1 MRFIAIAFLFAT
13 VASAQTPKPTAK
25 APPKKEEFKISEWEQ
40 EVIDLTN
47 AERKKEKL
55 NPLKPAPL
63 LFASA
68 RKHTANMAKKDEL
81 EHELDG
87 KTVKDRIVAEG
98 YKYARIAENI
108 AMGQKTP
115 KQVVEGWMNSEGHR
129 KNILTPELTEI
140 GIGIEK
146 NAKGQFYWTQNFGT
160 PRK

>member
-1 MRFIAIAFLFAT
+1 MRTIAIALIFASFAT
-13 VASAQTPKPTAK
+13 GQTKPTAK
-25 APPKKEEFKISEWEQ
+25 APPKKDEFKISAFEQ

-47 AERKKEKL
+47 FERKKESL
-55 NPLKPAPL
+55 EPLKPQPL

-68 RKHTANMAKKDEL
+68 RKHSANMAKQDKLDHTLDE
-81 EHELDG
+81 
-87 KTVKDRIVAEG
+87 KTMKDRIVAEN

-115 KQVVEGWMNSEGHR
+115 KQVVEAWMKSEGHR

-146 NAKGQFYWTQNFGT
+146 NAKGQLYWTQNFGT
-160 PRK
+160 PQR

>member
-1 MRFIAIAFLFAT
+1 MRSIAIALLFASF
-13 VASAQTPKPTAK
+13 AMGQTPKPTAK
-25 APPKKEEFKISEWEQ
+25 VPPKKEEFKISEWEQ

-55 NPLKPAPL
+55 NPLKAAPL

-68 RKHTANMAKKDEL
+68 RKHSANMAKKDEL
-81 EHELDG
+81 EHELDD

-98 YKYARIAENI
+98 YKFGRLAENI
-108 AMGQKTP
+108 AKGQKSP
-115 KQVVEGWMNSEGHR
+115 KAVLEAWMNSDGHR

-146 NAKGQFYWTQNFGT
+146 NAKGQIYWTQNFGT